1 MRIKSLW
8 QWMGGGT
15 VVARGGVRDLFHS
28 SICKI
33 STMETSENNNEK
45 MLPNV
50 RGYEK
55 EYSDRRLWAKVAR
68 VAEKAGLQV
77 TYAVVLLYYVMKSP
91 AVPLKTKGI
100 IAGALGYFILPVDL
114 VPDAIPVAG
123 FTDDFA
129 ALVAVIKCV
138 AEYTTPEID
147 AKARER
153 LHKWFGDFDETQLKG
168 IFFN

>member
-1 MRIKSLW
+1 
-8 QWMGGGT
+8 
-15 VVARGGVRDLFHS
+15 
-28 SICKI
+28 
-33 STMETSENNNEK
+33 METSENNNEK

-68 VAEKAGLQV
+68 VAEKAGLKV

-138 AEYTTPEID
+138 AEYTTP
-147 AKARER
+147 RER
-153 LHKWFGDFDETQLKG
+153 LHKWFGDFDEAQLKG
-168 IFFN
+168 IW